1 MGSAIT
7 GDDNLMRKFLPAI
20 LIALVAAG
28 SVAPAMAGEYGRG
41 AYNPGKDRL
50 EQKYGGDYRK
60 GDYDHKYGKYDN
72 DHKYGKYDNDRKY
85 GKGDYDHK
93 YGDYRKGG
101 YEPKY
106 GGDYGKRYLVK

>member
-60 GDYDHKYGKYDN
+60 GDYDHKYG
-72 DHKYGKYDNDRKY
+72 
-85 GKGDYDHK
+85 
-93 YGDYRKGG
+93 DYRKGG